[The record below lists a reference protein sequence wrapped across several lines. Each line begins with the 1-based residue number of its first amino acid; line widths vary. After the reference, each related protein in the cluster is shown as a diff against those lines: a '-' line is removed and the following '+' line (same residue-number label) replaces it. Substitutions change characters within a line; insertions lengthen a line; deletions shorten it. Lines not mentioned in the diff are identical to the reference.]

1 MASRSKERAE
11 EAIAALKEETGNE
24 AIFLQLDLSSWDSVR
39 KASDELKSCV
49 IVFIS
54 KLILSVVHLGRR
66 LRFMFFSTTGE
77 S

>member
-1 MASRSKERAE
+1 MASRSEERAK